1 MAYQTPSP
9 KAGGG
14 MLLDMLVYQP
24 MYISIVKID
33 ALPGQEHTVMDVLES
48 MRGPISALAGSLGC
62 SLTIEVGAAGTI
74 CYQEQWRDREA
85 LDRHL
90 RSALYSRVLAA
101 MELSRTPPVV
111 EFFEATRTGGLDVVE
126 LARASHLK
134 PHLHSPAD
142 QQGGR

>member
-1 MAYQTPSP
+1 
-9 KAGGG
+9 
-14 MLLDMLVYQP
+14 
-24 MYISIVKID
+24 
-33 ALPGQEHTVMDVLES
+33 
-48 MRGPISALAGSLGC
+48 
-62 SLTIEVGAAGTI
+62 
-74 CYQEQWRDREA
+74 
-85 LDRHL
+85 
-90 RSALYSRVLAA
+90 